1 MQNTLQ
7 SVRRDISTLKP
18 RPRIRSEE
26 QLDSVV
32 PVPTVQYMSSMGP
45 SLGPTYISD
54 DVQNRLNQAVDNEL
68 AAKQQRKEF
77 KQAQKAN
84 RRLERSRKKLAKE
97 TARNAA
103 KSTGYDGFMLMFN
116 KKGEQIRVPV
126 VYDDRAVPA
135 PAPVYERVQR
145 TSWPFPDCTVEMIPW
160 LGSLKA
166 FRVKMGNR
174 YQTVVPSSIHDM
186 QTRVMELNANISPVN
201 YWYDGEGLLVCPKNG
216 VPKNG
221 PAKKKTT
228 SAGGAKKKS
237 TAPAKRSAPS
247 KAPAKAPAKTSSS
260 CTKKNTAAPAKPK
273 SASNGGAKKSAA
285 SSANRK
291 KAPAKRNPAASRRY

>member
-18 RPRIRSEE
+18 RPTIRSEE

-32 PVPTVQYMSSMGP
+32 PVPTVQYRGTMGP
-45 SLGPTYISD
+45 SLGPTYMSD

-103 KSTGYDGFMLMFN
+103 KATGYDGFMLMFN

-145 TSWPFPDCTVEMIPW
+145 TSWPVPDCTVEMIPW

-228 SAGGAKKKS
+228 
-237 TAPAKRSAPS
+237 APAK
-247 KAPAKAPAKTSSS
+247 KNAPAKTSSA
-260 CTKKNTAAPAKPK
+260 CTKKKTTAPAKPK
-273 SASNGGAKKSAA
+273 TASTGGAKKSTA

-291 KAPAKRNPAASRRY
+291 KTPAKRNPTASRRY